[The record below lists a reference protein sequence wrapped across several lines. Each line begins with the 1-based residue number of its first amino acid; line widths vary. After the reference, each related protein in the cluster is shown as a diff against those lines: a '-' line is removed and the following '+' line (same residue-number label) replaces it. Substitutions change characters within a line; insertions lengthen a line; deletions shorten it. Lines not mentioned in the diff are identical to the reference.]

1 MMKISVNQVN
11 KVYQKE
17 KNKNRKKFYNA
28 AKIQIQEKKNIY
40 FKKK

>member
-17 KNKNRKKFYNA
+17 KNKKFYNA